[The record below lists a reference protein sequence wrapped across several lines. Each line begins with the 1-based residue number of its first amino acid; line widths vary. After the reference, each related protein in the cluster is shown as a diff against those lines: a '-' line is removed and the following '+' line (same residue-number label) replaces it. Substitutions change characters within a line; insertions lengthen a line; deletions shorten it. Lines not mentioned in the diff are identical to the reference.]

1 MTGLLRSTSHNFK
14 NTAYLAIIKNI
25 LLLEIGLCRNMNS
38 FYIIYINKKLKNKT
52 IS

>member
-1 MTGLLRSTSHNFK
+1 MTGLLRSTCRNFK
-14 NTAYLAIIKNI
+14 NTAYLPIIKNI
-25 LLLEIGLCRNMNS
+25 FLLEIDLYRNVNS